1 MKLCVGY
8 KNYSSWSLRP
18 WIAMK
23 VKGIPFTEQ
32 FFPFYHNDSLE
43 QFAAQHK
50 TPAQV
55 PQLIVDEQVIWDSLA
70 LMEYLD
76 ETYPEKHFWPEDKA
90 LRTLARCAAAEMH
103 SSFQAIRSECP
114 MNCRQ
119 ERRVPVTPELQAV
132 LNRLAEIWELFAQ
145 APNKTQGDFLAGEFG
160 AVDAMY
166 APVMWRVRNYGLTVS
181 PAFERWSEAM
191 YNLPAMQEWLASAKA
206 EASTY
211 IIEKYHLGTLV
222 NG

>member
-23 VKGIPFTEQ
+23 VKGIAFEEL
-32 FFPFYHNDSLE
+32 FFPFYHDDSLN
-43 QFAAQHK
+43 QFAAKHK

-55 PQLIVDEQVIWDSLA
+55 PQLIVGEQVIWDSLA
-70 LMEYLD
+70 IMEYLH
-76 ETYPEKHFWPEDKA
+76 ETYPDQHFWPEDKQ

-119 ERRVPVTPELQAV
+119 QRRVEVSKEVQAV
-132 LNRLAEIWELFAQ
+132 LKRLAEIWALFEQ
-145 APNKTQGDFLAGEFG
+145 APNKPAGAFLAGEFG

-166 APVMWRVRNYGLTVS
+166 APVMWRVRNYGLNVS
-181 PAFERWSEAM
+181 PAFERWAQAM
-191 YNLPAMQEWLASAKA
+191 YALPAMQEWLAAARA
-206 EASTY
+206 EANTY
-211 IIEKYHLGTLV
+211 VLEHYHMGTLLEE
-222 NG
+222 